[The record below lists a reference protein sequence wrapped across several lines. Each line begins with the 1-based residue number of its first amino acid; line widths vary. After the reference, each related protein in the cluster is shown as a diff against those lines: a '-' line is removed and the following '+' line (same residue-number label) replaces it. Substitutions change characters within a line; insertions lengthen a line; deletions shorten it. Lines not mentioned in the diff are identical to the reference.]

1 MDSEHRPRSSVC
13 FVHLILLRGEGDWE
27 MKCAGISSGIA
38 VIRME
43 CYVKLATIKN
53 HFKLLS
59 FYLAPTTPGLLSH
72 THSIEIPGSC
82 EILTKPIACSIAII
96 LGL

>member
-1 MDSEHRPRSSVC
+1 MC

-38 VIRME
+38 AIRME
-43 CYVKLATIKN
+43 CYVKLATIKD

-59 FYLAPTTPGLLSH
+59 LYLAPTTQTCYLTH
-72 THSIEIPGSC
+72 THATEIPGSC
-82 EILTKPIACSIAII
+82 EILTKPKWPAIIVAII
-96 LGL
+96 LVL